1 MLVWK
6 DCLLILTF
14 FSLQFFSIIV
24 FGCISSSGWFF
35 MQNLGQEVCVLNM
48 DSSACHFSTMVGI
61 VAFLASIGFLV
72 GEWYDSHFFLFH
84 SLIFQKSRE
93 IAARQFLFSKFWRF
107 SVNANGTPYFYSLSF
122 FKNEYFTYYFQKIS
136 WNSYETIFYFPNI
149 YQFFTGLY
157 NLKRQFKSHLRQIV
171 VDQFFSHQ

>member
-1 MLVWK
+1 MPEKLWAFCNIRLWNKVL
-6 DCLLILTF
+6 CILI

-84 SLIFQKSRE
+84 SLIILINLVKLLRDIFYFLNFGVLAS
-93 IAARQFLFSKFWRF
+93 IGFLFSEWYTIFF
-107 SVNANGTPYFYSLSF
+107 LSF
-122 FKNEYFTYYFQKIS
+122 ST
-136 WNSYETIFYFPNI
+136 
-149 YQFFTGLY
+149 
-157 NLKRQFKSHLRQIV
+157 NLVKLLR
-171 VDQFFSHQ
+171 DTF

>member
-1 MLVWK
+1 
-6 DCLLILTF
+6 
-14 FSLQFFSIIV
+14 
-24 FGCISSSGWFF
+24 

-93 IAARQFLFSKFWRF
+93 IAARQFSDCGVFSLNWIPCRRMVRHFFIHSHFSKI
-107 SVNANGTPYFYSLSF
+107 NISLI
-122 FKNEYFTYYFQKIS
+122 FKKSRQILTR
-136 WNSYETIFYFPNI
+136 
-149 YQFFTGLY
+149 QFFIFLIFI
-157 NLKRQFKSHLRQIV
+157 N
-171 VDQFFSHQ
+171 FSLVFTI

>member
-1 MLVWK
+1 MEISQNFVAFSK
-6 DCLLILTF
+6 YMNFNMCLFSTFHENCEIAEVQYNFTRFFSDFEFIYDSFLI

-72 GEWYDSHFFLFH
+72 GEWYDSHFFY
-84 SLIFQKSRE
+84 SLTH
-93 IAARQFLFSKFWRF
+93 FSK
-107 SVNANGTPYFYSLSF
+107 
-122 FKNEYFTYYFQKIS
+122 IS
-136 WNSYETIFYFPNI
+136 
-149 YQFFTGLY
+149 
-157 NLKRQFKSHLRQIV
+157 
-171 VDQFFSHQ
+171 

>member
-1 MLVWK
+1 
-6 DCLLILTF
+6 
-14 FSLQFFSIIV
+14 
-24 FGCISSSGWFF
+24 

-93 IAARQFLFSKFWRF
+93 IAARQFSDCGVFSLNWIACRRMVRQFFSLIFKKSREIVARQFLFSKFWRF
-107 SVNANGTPYFYSLSF
+107 SVCRRMVRHFFIHSHFSKINISLI
-122 FKNEYFTYYFQKIS
+122 FKKSRQILTR
-136 WNSYETIFYFPNI
+136 
-149 YQFFTGLY
+149 QFFIFLIFI
-157 NLKRQFKSHLRQIV
+157 N
-171 VDQFFSHQ
+171 FSLVFTI

>member
-1 MLVWK
+1 MYH
-6 DCLLILTF
+6 
-14 FSLQFFSIIV
+14 FSFAVFSIIV

-93 IAARQFLFSKFWRF
+93 IVARHFLSSKFWRF
-107 SVNANGTPYFYSLSF
+107 SLNRIPCQCMV
-122 FKNEYFTYYFQKIS
+122 
-136 WNSYETIFYFPNI
+136 
-149 YQFFTGLY
+149 
-157 NLKRQFKSHLRQIV
+157 H
-171 VDQFFSHQ
+171 QFFSFIFNKSREIVAIYFFRYLFSLVYTF